1 MTCLNWAF
9 AQLGVGSSPAKPT
22 NVVEMAYC
30 IVIAF
35 RSLITSSTLISTV
48 SNLMAGLSHIK
59 EDENTQFRLLRNY
72 LGQNHIPP
80 RLAQKITH
88 FLQYQHA
95 GGNAFRSSRVFLV
108 RYALRQQARPGMA
121 GHRGLFA
128 RSADMEVP
136 ILELLSP
143 QRPSKRYLAW
153 HA

>member
-1 MTCLNWAF
+1 M
-9 AQLGVGSSPAKPT
+9 GSSPAKPT

-80 RLAQKITH
+80 HLAQKITH

-95 GGNAFRSSRVFLV
+95 GGIAFGSSRGLLV
-108 RYALRQQARPGMA
+108 RYTLRQQARC
-121 GHRGLFA
+121 GLARQGAVAA

-143 QRPSKRYLAW
+143 QPLGKGLA
-153 HA
+153 